1 MTPNAFRTIA
11 IVLAVLCVYLTGVV
25 LTGDTRWDS
34 HLFQS
39 RSCGSDSFCIA
50 VKREDYFKQ
59 MTGCLSGALSDLRG
73 MRAGTE
79 CLDNLTAKIKRDPD
93 YSAVGLPTK

>member
-1 MTPNAFRTIA
+1 MTPNAFRTTTI
-11 IVLAVLCVYLTGVV
+11 ILALLCVYLTGVV
-25 LTGDTRWDS
+25 LTGDIRWDL

-59 MTGCLSGALSDLRG
+59 MAVCLSGALGDLRS

-79 CLDNLTAKIKRDPD
+79 CLDNLAAKIKRDPD
-93 YSAVGLPTK
+93 YSAVGSPAK